1 MPTDVSPP
9 DPVTV
14 DFWFDPLCPWAWIT
28 SRWIHEVHQQRPLT
42 LRWHVLSLALLNEGR
57 DIPRKYREKMSYGP
71 ARVCIA
77 AEQRYG
83 PDVLGPLYTELG
95 HHYHHH
101 NAAPHDPTPLQ
112 KALHAT
118 GLDPHLATT
127 ATTTD
132 HDTAL
137 HASHQNAIQHIGQD
151 LGTPLIAINNHAF
164 FGPVLT
170 PTPRGKTALHLFN
183 TIHHLTTTPH
193 FYELKRPRTQ
203 KPHTH

>member
-1 MPTDVSPP
+1 MPADVSPP
-9 DPVTV
+9 DTITV

-42 LRWHVLSLALLNEGR
+42 LRWHVMSLAILNEGR

-83 PDVLGPLYTELG
+83 SHILGPLYTELG
-95 HHYHHH
+95 HRYHHD
-101 NAAPHDPTPLQ
+101 NAPANQTTLEN
-112 KALHAT
+112 ALHAT
-118 GLDPHLATT
+118 GLDPQLATT

-137 HASHQNAIQHIGQD
+137 RTSHQNAIDQVGED
-151 LGTPLIAINNHAF
+151 LGTPIIAIDNHAF

-170 PTPRGKTALHLFN
+170 PTPRGETALHLFN
-183 TIHHLTTTPH
+183 AIHHLATTPG
-193 FYELKRPRTQ
+193 FYELKRTRTQ
-203 KPHTH
+203 KPQTH